1 VPDLVGDYRRGFRT
15 PVVYFCAPSSK
26 ISGLQIIG
34 ETTNDLDAVQQ
45 IKNLNPELILMDV
58 NLPTLHGIEAFR
70 RISQLNPESKVYSL
84 AKRPSADIVREVL
97 NAGALGYVFKTKA
110 ASELPQA
117 MEAVLG
123 GHLYV
128 SGGRDSRD

>member
-34 ETTNDLDAVQQ
+34 ETTDDLDAVQQ

-97 NAGALGYVFKTKA
+97 NAGALGYVFKT
-110 ASELPQA
+110 
-117 MEAVLG
+117 
-123 GHLYV
+123 
-128 SGGRDSRD
+128 